1 MGLPGA
7 IFVLPA
13 LLSYVMRGRAQC
25 IKGEQ
30 WLPYTGD
37 CINTFSTI
45 SYNILTA
52 KLVRGKECLHSGL
65 PDLRFIISSTNHAG
79 Y

>member
-1 MGLPGA
+1 MGLLRA
-7 IFVLPA
+7 IFVLPV
-13 LLSYVMRGRAQC
+13 LLSYVMRGQAQC

-52 KLVRGKECLHSGL
+52 KLVRYRQRVFTQWTTRLKVYH
-65 PDLRFIISSTNHAG
+65 
-79 Y
+79 